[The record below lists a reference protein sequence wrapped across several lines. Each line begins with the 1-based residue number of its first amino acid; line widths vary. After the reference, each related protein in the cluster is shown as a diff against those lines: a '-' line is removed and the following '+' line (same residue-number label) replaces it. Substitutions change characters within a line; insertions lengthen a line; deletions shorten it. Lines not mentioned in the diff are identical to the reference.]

1 MTAPT
6 AQPSVSLTAAVKT
19 PRRRRVA
26 VSEIAPQADL
36 QVAPPAPVPTPA
48 PVRPIEHARLP
59 LPAPVPVRAVDP
71 DLLTGL
77 QKIADDANS
86 VSTFEQFLNPADR
99 AALDASRPAQG
110 PPRTPEDDQNIRV
123 IRSYREEFSNK
134 EIPLPEDAELDQMT
148 SEQLQDVVK
157 RCRGGI
163 ARGISK
169 NMISST
175 YFSLTGMAE
184 SVAPAYGWHL
194 EGLTQSLKQS
204 KDVDD
209 CLRCAYA
216 EARSQITTSLPW
228 YVILPAV
235 TAQTA
240 IAVHYGHEA
249 ELAARRLLDRPV
261 KKSPQVNNGPS
272 NTESRP
278 APTPAPS
285 STNRPADG
293 RRNDMASGESRPNAN
308 PGQQRVGENDLS
320 ALLMPVS

>member
-1 MTAPT
+1 MSAPP
-6 AQPSVSLTAAVKT
+6 AN
-19 PRRRRVA
+19 RRRRVA
-26 VSEIAPQADL
+26 VSEIAPQSEP
-36 QVAPPAPVPTPA
+36 VTPPVPAPTPA
-48 PVRPIEHARLP
+48 PAPVREIAPPRLPLP

-169 NMISST
+169 NMITST
-175 YFSLTGMAE
+175 YFSLTSMAE

-194 EGLTQSLKQS
+194 EGMTQALKQN

-216 EARSQITTSLPW
+216 EARSQITTSLPFW
-228 YVILPAV
+228 VLLPAV

-249 ELAARRLLDRPV
+249 ELSARRLLDRPV
-261 KKSPQVNNGPS
+261 KKTPQVNNVPS
-272 NTESRP
+272 NTTGESRP
-278 APTPAPS
+278 APTSTPS

-293 RRNDMASGESRPNAN
+293 RRNDMATGESRPNAN